1 MTFNTSK
8 LNKVSAKQICDNF
21 VKAHPDLLEGA
32 VITKIEISGCQ
43 GSRRTDKIE
52 LSYGGDDITDQK
64 SVSKSEVRWID
75 IKALSFKALSLVEF
89 QHSVHGCVSAIAICG
104 FCLSKEWRSFWKR
117 HKKLNVNFKPVS
129 RMWLI
134 TMTLIFRLRKIAVR

>member
-8 LNKVSAKQICDNF
+8 LNKVSAKEISENF
-21 VKAHPDLLEGA
+21 IKAYPDLQEGA

-75 IKALSFKALSLVEF
+75 IKALSFKSTITREGANKQVISSQADSL
-89 QHSVHGCVSAIAICG
+89 IKI
-104 FCLSKEWRSFWKR
+104 
-117 HKKLNVNFKPVS
+117 S
-129 RMWLI
+129 RIW
-134 TMTLIFRLRKIAVR
+134 AD

>member
-8 LNKVSAKQICDNF
+8 LNKVSAKEISENF
-21 VKAHPDLLEGA
+21 IKAYPDLQKGA

-75 IKALSFKALSLVEF
+75 IKALSFKSTITSRISTLCSRLCIRYSNMWILPVE
-89 QHSVHGCVSAIAICG
+89 
-104 FCLSKEWRSFWKR
+104 SFSKR
-117 HKKLNVNFKPVS
+117 HKKSNVNFKPVS
-129 RMWLI
+129 RTWLI